1 VKALKHGDA
10 LGAFTFFVEQS
21 EDFFFAQTA

>member
-1 VKALKHGDA
+1 MKALKHGDA

-21 EDFFFAQTA
+21 EDFFLTQTA

>member
-1 VKALKHGDA
+1 VKALKHGGA
-10 LGAFTFFVEQS
+10 LGANTFFIEQS

>member
-10 LGAFTFFVEQS
+10 LGAHTFFVEQA

>member
-10 LGAFTFFVEQS
+10 LGAFTFFVEQL
-21 EDFFFAQTA
+21 EDFILTQTA

>member
-10 LGAFTFFVEQS
+10 FGAFTFFVKQA
-21 EDFFFAQTA
+21 EDFFFAQAA

>member
-1 VKALKHGDA
+1 MKALKHGDA
-10 LGAFTFFVEQS
+10 LGAFKFFVEQA

>member
-10 LGAFTFFVEQS
+10 LGAHTFFVEQA
-21 EDFFFAQTA
+21 EDFFLTQTT

>member
-1 VKALKHGDA
+1 VKALKHG
-10 LGAFTFFVEQS
+10 GAFGTLTFFIEQS

>member
-10 LGAFTFFVEQS
+10 LGAFTFFVEQA

>member
-1 VKALKHGDA
+1 VKALKHGGA
-10 LGAFTFFVEQS
+10 LGANTLFIEQS